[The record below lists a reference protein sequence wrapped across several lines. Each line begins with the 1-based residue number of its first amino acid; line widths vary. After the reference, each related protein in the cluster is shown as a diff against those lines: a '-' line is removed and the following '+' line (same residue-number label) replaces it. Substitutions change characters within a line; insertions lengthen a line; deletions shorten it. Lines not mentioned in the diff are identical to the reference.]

1 MHLKQTVS
9 CHVLLAEKVLYTI
22 FWSSELLHKRLFFFN
37 AACIQSKT
45 LPSKIGS
52 GLDSLL
58 S

>member
-45 LPSKIGS
+45 LPSKI
-52 GLDSLL
+52 
-58 S
+58 